1 MKQHKSHSFPTCQSV
16 LTPSL
21 VVHQPLR
28 FVPVR
33 VQPACIKELSAIYLN
48 VQSTKVKSTRAQ
60 MADPA
65 SPRYGPQDCPGGYPQ
80 HSSSQRHDTPRNDNG
95 SSYPPLNAARQGQYP
110 PAPAAYPPLQQW
122 AGQPPPA
129 QPYPPPPP
137 PHRPYV
143 RPIFLIAWSNLA
155 DTTSRTRITNI
166 TTLNPDQPNRAKRCK
181 RIPIVCLLRIRLM
194 DAIRRQLIQ
203 LDQLRPQDSAMQ
215 LPASI
220 AERERFD
227 APAMIAPLMVA
238 AKIVFD
244 STRNA
249 SSTLSPPRLLSC
261 QPQPFTGRMQSVRRQ
276 QEQMVHKVITGNVRR
291 R

>member
-1 MKQHKSHSFPTCQSV
+1 MKQHKPHSFPTCQSV

-60 MADPA
+60 MADPV

-80 HSSSQRHDTPRNDNG
+80 HSSSPRHDTPRNDNG
-95 SSYPPLNAARQGQYP
+95 SSYAPLNAARQGQHP
-110 PAPAAYPPLQQW
+110 PTPAAYPPLQQW

-137 PHRPYV
+137 HHPYV

-155 DTTSRTRITNI
+155 DTTSRTPITNI
-166 TTLNPDQPNRAKRCK
+166 TTPNPDQSNRAKRYK
-181 RIPIVCLLRIRLM
+181 RILIVYPFRVRLM

-203 LDQLRPQDSAMQ
+203 LDQLRPQDSVLQ
-215 LPASI
+215 L
-220 AERERFD
+220 
-227 APAMIAPLMVA
+227 L
-238 AKIVFD
+238 AKI
-244 STRNA
+244 STA
-249 SSTLSPPRLLSC
+249 ETAKSSTLISLLEL
-261 QPQPFTGRMQSVRRQ
+261 VL
-276 QEQMVHKVITGNVRR
+276 VISGYSFGVASANITC
-291 R
+291 